1 LALDNS
7 YADRMEGLFYSKSDE
22 KFTVRALL
30 DDILENRKF
39 NHALDVGPGPGH
51 ISEPIAR
58 RSRQV
63 TMIELLPEY
72 EEILRKRFD
81 NAKVQIGSIKD
92 IELTPQYDLI
102 LFSHVL
108 YYHPDADWLPL
119 TTKLYDALL
128 PGGELILA
136 LNSDS
141 GDWWKIVHH
150 YWDRLRPHITFN
162 YIPLST
168 FKKDLSALGHLHI
181 YPYRYQMWTDPGATW
196 NVFVGKQML
205 EITDD
210 RVLAENEADFSALSG
225 QFKQIDGSIV
235 LDFRAEIIRIHKD

>member
-1 LALDNS
+1 MALDNS

-30 DDILENRKF
+30 DDILEHKKF

-58 RSRQV
+58 RSRQL
-63 TMIELLPEY
+63 TMIEMLPEY

-81 NAKVQIGSIKD
+81 NAKIMIGSIKEF
-92 IELTPQYDLI
+92 ELTPHYDVI

-108 YYHPDADWLPL
+108 YYHPESEWLSL
-119 TTKLYDALL
+119 TQRLYDALV
-128 PGGELILA
+128 PGGELIIA

-141 GDWWKIVHH
+141 GDWWKIVQPF
-150 YWDRLRPHITFN
+150 WERLRPQITFN
-162 YIPLST
+162 YIPLSF
-168 FKKDLSALGHLHI
+168 FKKELSALGHLHI
-181 YPYRYQMWTDPGATW
+181 YPYRYQLWTDPGPTW
-196 NVFVGKQML
+196 SVFVGKQML
-205 EITDD
+205 EIADD
-210 RVLAENEADFSALSG
+210 QVVADNEAEFTALAS
-225 QFKQIDGSIV
+225 QFKQVDGSIV

>member
-1 LALDNS
+1 MALDNS

-30 DDILENRKF
+30 DDILENKKF

-58 RSRQV
+58 RSRQL
-63 TMIELLPEY
+63 TMIEALPEY
-72 EEILRKRFD
+72 EEILRQRFD
-81 NAKVQIGSIKD
+81 NAKVVIGSIREFD
-92 IELTPQYDLI
+92 LTRQYDLI

-108 YYHPDADWLPL
+108 YYHCDADWLPL
-119 TTKLYDALL
+119 TAKLYDALV

-141 GDWWKIVHH
+141 GDWWKIVQPF
-150 YWDRLRPHITFN
+150 WDRLRPHITFN
-162 YIPLST
+162 YIPLT
-168 FKKDLSALGHLHI
+168 AFKKELSALGHLHI
-181 YPYRYQMWTDPGATW
+181 YPYRYQLWTDPGPTW

-210 RVLAENEADFSALSG
+210 QVLADNEAEFSALAH

-235 LDFRAEIIRIHKD
+235 LDFKAEIIRIHKD